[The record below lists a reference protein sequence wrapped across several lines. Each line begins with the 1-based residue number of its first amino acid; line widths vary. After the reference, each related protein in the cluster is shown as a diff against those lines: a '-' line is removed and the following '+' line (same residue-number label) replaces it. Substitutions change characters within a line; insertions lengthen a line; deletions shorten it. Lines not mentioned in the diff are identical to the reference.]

1 MKKKGWLAGG
11 VAAAAGLIGA
21 GTYFYSVAIKRAPK
35 DFLEGSADLQDDF
48 FEHQDVTDDWLRAYD
63 AVEVNE
69 QSTDGFRLHGFYI
82 NGDITLGKTVIIAH
96 GYAGQAQDMK
106 DWAQMYVKK
115 GYNVL
120 LPDARGHGKSEGNY
134 IGFGYHERE
143 DYVSWVNWIGRR
155 RPNDSI
161 ILHGVS
167 MGAATVLMTSGERT
181 LSEQV
186 KAVISDC
193 SFSSLSPLLA
203 YQLQRMY
210 KLPRYPLVPLT
221 SVITKMRAGY
231 SFKDASPVDFVQRST
246 LPTLFIHGGDDSFVP
261 TSMVYELYKRAAGEK
276 ALYVVTGA
284 EHGNSYHTDPQE
296 YEDRVFSWISQHS

>member
-48 FEHQDVTDDWLRAYD
+48 FEHQDVTDDWLRDYD
-63 AVEVNE
+63 AVEVNV

-120 LPDARGHGKSEGNY
+120 LPDA
-134 IGFGYHERE
+134 
-143 DYVSWVNWIGRR
+143 
-155 RPNDSI
+155 
-161 ILHGVS
+161 
-167 MGAATVLMTSGERT
+167 
-181 LSEQV
+181 
-186 KAVISDC
+186 
-193 SFSSLSPLLA
+193 
-203 YQLQRMY
+203 
-210 KLPRYPLVPLT
+210 
-221 SVITKMRAGY
+221 
-231 SFKDASPVDFVQRST
+231 
-246 LPTLFIHGGDDSFVP
+246 
-261 TSMVYELYKRAAGEK
+261 
-276 ALYVVTGA
+276 VVTGRVKGITSVLA
-284 EHGNSYHTDPQE
+284 IMNVKITSLGSIGL
-296 YEDRVFSWISQHS
+296 EDGDRTTVLFCTVCQWAVRQCS